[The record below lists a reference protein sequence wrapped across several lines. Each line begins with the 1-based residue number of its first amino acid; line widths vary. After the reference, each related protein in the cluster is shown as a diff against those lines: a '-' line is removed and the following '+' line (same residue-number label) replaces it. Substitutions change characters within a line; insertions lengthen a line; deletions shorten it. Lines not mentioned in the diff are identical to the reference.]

1 MKANDEDDIFL
12 ENVASKYAEVD
23 DKDVILIKRT
33 GVLSANA
40 FCRGA
45 QQKQVLK
52 GVVMHLTQKPSVKI

>member
-23 DKDVILIKRT
+23 DKDVILVKRT

-45 QQKQVLK
+45 
-52 GVVMHLTQKPSVKI
+52 